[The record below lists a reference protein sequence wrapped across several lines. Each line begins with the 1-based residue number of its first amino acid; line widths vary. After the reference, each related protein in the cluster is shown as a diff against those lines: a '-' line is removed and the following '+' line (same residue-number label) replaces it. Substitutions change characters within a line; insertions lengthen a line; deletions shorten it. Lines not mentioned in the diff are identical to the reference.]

1 MTFVRFFVVWP
12 GTSGVFVVQQS
23 VVMQVCCT
31 NLNQKWQHQQQC
43 TFRCALNTL
52 LEELSTADTGN
63 KQENN
68 NINSAKI
75 DIIPSGWIQWLRLKF
90 QPDGDAALPTPRMTA
105 NCNTLYLARFE
116 DAPWLFTVQLFKI
129 IELFFEASC
138 HWPASVSL
146 SKLT

>member
-31 NLNQKWQHQQQC
+31 NLNQKWQHQQQQC

-52 LEELSTADTGN
+52 LEELSTAEGN
-63 KQENN
+63 KQE

-75 DIIPSGWIQWLRLKF
+75 DIIPSG
-90 QPDGDAALPTPRMTA
+90 
-105 NCNTLYLARFE
+105 
-116 DAPWLFTVQLFKI
+116 
-129 IELFFEASC
+129 
-138 HWPASVSL
+138 
-146 SKLT
+146 